1 MQTYAQNKKFSIKKI
16 ESKKGN
22 KTYFIHE
29 NGQHVRTDE
38 LGVLIW
44 KNCNGSNLNQVK
56 KGVGE
61 KLNCPHDL
69 LKSYI
74 SLLVMAGILKDENR
88 SDSKLIKEEKENI
101 LGDELVSVVI
111 VNFNGDKFI
120 ADCLNS
126 IRKQTHKN
134 KEILV
139 WDNNSSDNSL
149 NTIREKFP
157 EVKVIT
163 SKKNILFAKAVNRSI
178 ERCQGDYLV
187 ILNPDTV
194 LDKNFIQELLAKA
207 KTSKK
212 GAAVVPK
219 MLLYSLPKCIN
230 SIGNYIPPWKWGS
243 DNFMG
248 HFDFGQLDNIKEV
261 PSACF
266 GAVML
271 KRKALEDIGP
281 VDNRY
286 EAYYEDADWS
296 YRARLKGWNIVP
308 APRATVYHKFE
319 TSFKDFPGLKSK
331 LVVRNR
337 LRFALKIF
345 AFYHLKGFLK
355 NYLKEDLRHFM
366 YFFKTFNLRMLKIYF
381 LSYVSLFFQLPELL
395 LARAKIQKSR
405 NENISDKDILNL
417 APHYPPLLDEISA
430 PILTVESIRNIYYWE
445 LKKRVRSHS

>member
-1 MQTYAQNKKFSIKKI
+1 MQTYTKNKKFNIKKI
-16 ESKKGN
+16 ASKNGN

-44 KNCNGSNLNQVK
+44 KNCNSSNFSRVK
-56 KGVGE
+56 KRVGE
-61 KLNCPHDL
+61 RLNCPQDL

-74 SLLVMAGILKDENR
+74 SLLAMAGILKNENR

-101 LGDELVSVVI
+101 LGDDLVSAVI

-157 EVKVIT
+157 EVKVIA
-163 SKKNILFAKAVNRSI
+163 SKKNILFAKAVNLSI
-178 ERCQGDYLV
+178 ERCKGDYLV

-194 LDKNFIQELLAKA
+194 LDKNFIRELLAKA

-212 GAAVVPK
+212 AAAVVPK

-248 HFDFGQLDNIKEV
+248 HFDFGQFDNLKEV

-271 KRKALEDIGP
+271 KKKALADIGP
-281 VDNRY
+281 IDNRY
-286 EAYYEDADWS
+286 QAYYEDADWS
-296 YRARLKGWNIVP
+296 YRARLKGWKIVP

-319 TSFKDFPGLKSK
+319 TSFKDFPELKSK
-331 LVVRNR
+331 LVIRNR
-337 LRFALKIF
+337 LRFAIKIF
-345 AFYHLKGFLK
+345 AFYYLKGFIK
-355 NYLKEDLRHFM
+355 NYLKEDLRNFM
-366 YFFKTFNLRMLKIYF
+366 YFFKNSNLKMQKIYLF
-381 LSYVSLFFQLPELL
+381 SYFSLLLQLSGLL

-405 NENISDKDILNL
+405 NESISDKDILNL

-430 PILTVESIRNIYYWE
+430 PILSIESIRNIYYWE
-445 LKKRVRSHS
+445 LNKKVKSHS

>member
-16 ESKKGN
+16 ESKNGN
-22 KTYFIHE
+22 KTYFTHE

-44 KNCNGSNLNQVK
+44 KSCNGSNLSQVK
-56 KGVGE
+56 KRVEE

-74 SLLVMAGILKDENR
+74 FLLAAAGILKNENR
-88 SDSKLIKEEKENI
+88 SDNRLIKEEKENI
-101 LGDELVSVVI
+101 LFNDLVSVVI
-111 VNFNGDKFI
+111 VNFNGEKFI

-126 IRKQTHKN
+126 LRKQTHKN

-149 NTIREKFP
+149 NTIGEKFP
-157 EVKVIT
+157 EVKVIK

-178 ERCQGDYLV
+178 ERCKGDYIG

-194 LDKNFIQELLAKA
+194 LDKNFIQELLKKA

-212 GAAVVPK
+212 GGAVVPK

-248 HFDFGQLDNIKEV
+248 HFDFGQFDNLKEV

-271 KRKALEDIGP
+271 KKKALEDIGP
-281 VDNRY
+281 IDNRY
-286 EAYYEDADWS
+286 QAYYEDADWS
-296 YRARLKGWNIVP
+296 YRARLKGWKIIP
-308 APRATVYHKFE
+308 APRATIYHKFE

-337 LRFALKIF
+337 LRFAIKIF
-345 AFYHLKGFLK
+345 AFYHLKGFIK

-366 YFFKTFNLRMLKIYF
+366 YFFKNSNLKMQKIYLF
-381 LSYVSLFFQLPELL
+381 SYFSLLFQLPELL

-405 NENISDKDILNL
+405 NENISDEDILNL
-417 APHYPPLLDEISA
+417 APYYPPLLDEISA
-430 PILTVESIRNIYYWE
+430 PILSIESIRNIYYWE
-445 LKKRVRSHS
+445 LNKRVKSHS